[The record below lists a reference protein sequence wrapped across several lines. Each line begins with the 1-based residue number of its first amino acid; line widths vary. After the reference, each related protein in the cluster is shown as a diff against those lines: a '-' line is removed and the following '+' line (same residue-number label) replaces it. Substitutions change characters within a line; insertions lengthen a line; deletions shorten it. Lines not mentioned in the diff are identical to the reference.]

1 MWKVIQHRYI
11 KGSDQNNRP
20 NVVWEGGRVKEARG
34 QAKMNINSH
43 LDMVMVHH
51 DMFPLADATIDLD
64 NYAAEFY
71 ENGEL
76 IYSIRYEVVED
87 VG

>member
-11 KGSDQNNRP
+11 KDSDQNNRP
-20 NVVWEGGRVKEARG
+20 NIVWEGGRVKEARG

-43 LDMVMVHH
+43 LEM
-51 DMFPLADATIDLD
+51 MFNHEHYPLADISIDMD
-64 NYAAEFY
+64 NYSAEFY

-87 VG
+87 V